1 MQRLSVML
9 KTTAVRLSLLY
20 LLMFVLSATVLVFY
34 VSSKSEGLLRAQTE
48 RSIERELR
56 GINNSYRNGGVNNVM
71 RYIERRSRQ
80 PGSHLFIIA
89 SPTGEIIAGNVA
101 EIAAGIFDNDGKISE
116 PFDYKR
122 FGDFDSEYT
131 ALAHVMQLPNG
142 FKLLV
147 GRDLDEPGRFSDLI
161 TNALITALAIMGV
174 GALAIWFFVGRA
186 ALKRIDQMSVASEKI
201 MAGDLSQRLPVMGA
215 GDEFDRMSTSL
226 NTMLERI
233 ERLNEGLRQVS
244 DNIAHDLKTPLTR
257 LRNRAEAALAGNKT
271 SANYRDALEDMISE
285 SDQLIGIFSALLM
298 ISRVEAGSAAAQLND
313 MDLSAVALDAA
324 ELYEPAADEV
334 GIKLLTDIDKDIK
347 VNGSRELIGQ
357 TLSNLIDNAIKYA
370 DVVPDGNADDNDN
383 DNDDAKAN
391 ANANADVS
399 TGVRGDAVI
408 SIKLKKHGKELHLM
422 VCDNGPGIP
431 EDKHNDV
438 IKRFVRLDKS
448 RNKPGTGL
456 GLSLVEAVM
465 RMHGG
470 ALKLSTTNANDK
482 DNPGLTVTL
491 IFPMK
496 L

>member
-1 MQRLSVML
+1 
-9 KTTAVRLSLLY
+9 
-20 LLMFVLSATVLVFY
+20 
-34 VSSKSEGLLRAQTE
+34 
-48 RSIERELR
+48 
-56 GINNSYRNGGVNNVM
+56 
-71 RYIERRSRQ
+71 
-80 PGSHLFIIA
+80 
-89 SPTGEIIAGNVA
+89 
-101 EIAAGIFDNDGKISE
+101 
-116 PFDYKR
+116 
-122 FGDFDSEYT
+122 
-131 ALAHVMQLPNG
+131 
-142 FKLLV
+142 
-147 GRDLDEPGRFSDLI
+147 
-161 TNALITALAIMGV
+161 
-174 GALAIWFFVGRA
+174 
-186 ALKRIDQMSVASEKI
+186 
-201 MAGDLSQRLPVMGA
+201 
-215 GDEFDRMSTSL
+215 
-226 NTMLERI
+226 MLERI

-383 DNDDAKAN
+383 DNDNDDAK